1 MEFNIKNL
9 RKIKESQEHNKN
21 RSHLK
26 TNVKMKSRNVQL
38 PIVLSISIQNA
49 SKATLEKSI
58 LNILTQIRYILDALC
73 IIVTNVE
80 LVETQCR
87 FYNAFVAPKRSILDV
102 WTNKKYWNSQK
113 NNSYVIIILKIK
125 KIWKRHLRD
134 LTWHL

>member
-26 TNVKMKSRNVQL
+26 TNVKMKSQNVRL
-38 PIVLSISIQNA
+38 LIVLSISIQNA
-49 SKATLEKSI
+49 SKAILENNIS
-58 LNILTQIRYILDALC
+58 NILTQIHYISDAPC

-87 FYNAFVAPKRSILDV
+87 FCNAFVALKRYILDV
-102 WTNKKYWNSQK
+102 WTNKKY
-113 NNSYVIIILKIK
+113 
-125 KIWKRHLRD
+125 
-134 LTWHL
+134 